1 MRRTSV
7 TLLSWLV
14 GLTACVAVL
23 AYLGPQNFTGTLST
37 LGLAGSSAWIVLTLA
52 ARFFLAETTVAP
64 LAALGFTCRLRDV
77 FWINW
82 LRSFG
87 NQIVPLSGFA
97 AYAQSL
103 RTRLPISWSELAA
116 LGTPQFV
123 LSAIALGVVGL
134 FATALNADILGHA
147 SIVLGAA
154 YLGVIGAGLTVAV
167 GAARILESLPRAI
180 SSRIAKLS
188 DSLRTLARTPN
199 LLLRVTAC
207 HVAAILL
214 RGSRL
219 WVVFAAADTVFGVRE
234 TLLVIAIAESSMLL
248 QLTPGGLGIREGAVL
263 GGAALLGVPGPV
275 AASVALI
282 DRLFIVALTSLMA
295 APAVALL
302 RRPTS

>member
-1 MRRTSV
+1 MRRASL

-23 AYLGPQNFTGTLST
+23 AYLGPQDFTDTLTT
-37 LGLAGSSAWIVLTLA
+37 LGPSGISAWILLTLA
-52 ARFFLAETTVAP
+52 ARIFLAETTVAP
-64 LAALGFTCRLRDV
+64 LAALGFASSRWDV

-87 NQIVPLSGFA
+87 NQIVPLSGIA

-116 LGTPQFV
+116 LGSPLFV

-134 FATALNADILGHA
+134 FAIALNADILGHA
-147 SIVLGAA
+147 AIVLGAA
-154 YLGVIGAGLTVAV
+154 YLGVICAGLTVAV
-167 GAARILESLPRAI
+167 GAARVLESLPRAL
-180 SSRIAKLS
+180 SSRIARLS

-207 HVAAILL
+207 HAAAILL

-219 WVVFAAADTVFGVRE
+219 WVVFAAAGSVFSIRE
-234 TLLVIAIAESSMLL
+234 TLLVIAIAESSMLI

-263 GGAALLGVPGPV
+263 GGAALLGVPAPI

-302 RRPTS
+302 RRPTA